1 MKTILLAAAVLVV
14 VACDQGRVAVNP
26 TSGATSTPTSAQGL
40 MFAVLSPKDTANAS
54 TRKTVA
60 IVGIDGNVRGE
71 TTFAPMHVPNLGC
84 IGAILPAAAHVAA
97 GKVFFADASGVVRSL
112 SATGTVTEVAT
123 FPIYSSQQM
132 LSFAVSPDGGELLA
146 TIFTAPL
153 AAYTCDGS
161 PSAGTFTWD
170 AYSAASGG
178 SSRLIYHQ
186 SWTQPTPVMSLT
198 GWDALGPIATYP
210 TVWASQGGGPGST
223 LGVYVR
229 VDAATMKPGSQI
241 SDPST
246 CQVWDSV
253 QDGAFVCMKH
263 AVITGAGTP
272 AQRVV
277 QPVSVRSA
285 GGAELWQST
294 ITSQNAPFG
303 PFLAPD
309 GQHLMICCNDL
320 NLADSHEMLVGRSG
334 SQVNVVKGFVSRGWL
349 DATTII
355 GEVNSTLAYVA
366 INSPS
371 NAVSIGV
378 KGEFIG
384 AVQS

>member
-1 MKTILLAAAVLVV
+1 
-14 VACDQGRVAVNP
+14 
-26 TSGATSTPTSAQGL
+26 
-40 MFAVLSPKDTANAS
+40 
-54 TRKTVA
+54 
-60 IVGIDGNVRGE
+60 
-71 TTFAPMHVPNLGC
+71 
-84 IGAILPAAAHVAA
+84 
-97 GKVFFADASGVVRSL
+97 
-112 SATGTVTEVAT
+112 
-123 FPIYSSQQM
+123 
-132 LSFAVSPDGGELLA
+132 
-146 TIFTAPL
+146 
-153 AAYTCDGS
+153 
-161 PSAGTFTWD
+161 
-170 AYSAASGG
+170 
-178 SSRLIYHQ
+178 
-186 SWTQPTPVMSLT
+186 
-198 GWDALGPIATYP
+198 
-210 TVWASQGGGPGST
+210 
-223 LGVYVR
+223 
-229 VDAATMKPGSQI
+229 
-241 SDPST
+241 
-246 CQVWDSV
+246 
-253 QDGAFVCMKH
+253 MKH

-303 PFLAPD
+303 LVLAPD

-349 DATTII
+349 DATTMI